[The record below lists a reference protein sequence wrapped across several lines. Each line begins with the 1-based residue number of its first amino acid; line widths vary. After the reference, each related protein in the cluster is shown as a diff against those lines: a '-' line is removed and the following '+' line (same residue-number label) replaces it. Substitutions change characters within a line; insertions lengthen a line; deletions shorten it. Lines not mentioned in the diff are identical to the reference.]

1 MIDSRGVVRSWPWMV
16 GVAVAFVGGFALS
29 GAMNGSDRKDATAG
43 GQDRQRKEAL
53 IFTKEDT
60 GATGRARNGRKATAE
75 DGSGGQVPLDARIAK
90 TIRMKNPADRIS
102 AWVREVDGMTAE
114 NALVYL
120 NALDA
125 SDPQAKK
132 QLEWQILIRRW
143 MELDPD
149 GCARHI
155 ASLPVE
161 TKTQFAIDV
170 AMNRWTETDL
180 GAAATFIETL
190 KGTALYDSAL
200 HSHIGR
206 IGTSDLQTA
215 ISMADRA
222 WKENPE
228 KYNWMMERLHGEF
241 RFANQGGD
249 SRAFFDSIPSQ
260 EGKAAAFGHVF
271 YRLWNNSPDEAADWL
286 VTQPDFA
293 SGAAVRRIV
302 NLKNAANPGSGNT
315 WKAEHFPQVDI
326 TGG

>member
-1 MIDSRGVVRSWPWMV
+1 MSNKRGMIRSWPWLV
-16 GVAVAFVGGFALS
+16 VVAVAFAAGFGLKGSIS
-29 GAMNGSDRKDATAG
+29 GEQKTTAEEDPDGRSPRGTSSRTMEEENGRPGRTAG
-43 GQDRQRKEAL
+43 G
-53 IFTKEDT
+53 KED
-60 GATGRARNGRKATAE
+60 AAR
-75 DGSGGQVPLDARIAK
+75 GGGGISLEAKIAR
-90 TIRMKNPADRIS
+90 TMRMKNPADRIA
-102 AWVREVDGMTAE
+102 AWVAEMEGMTAE
-114 NALVYL
+114 NAVAYL
-120 NALDA
+120 KALDA

-132 QLEWQILIRRW
+132 QLEWQILIRKW
-143 MELDPD
+143 MELDPA

-170 AMNRWTETDL
+170 AMNKWTETDL
-180 GAAATFIETL
+180 GAAAAFIETL

-206 IGTSDLQTA
+206 VGTSDLQTA

-249 SRAFFDSIPSQ
+249 SREFFSMIPTR
-260 EGKAAAFGHVF
+260 EGKEAAFGHVF

-302 NLKNAANPGSGNT
+302 NLKNAAAPPRRRQSRAGSP
-315 WKAEHFPQVDI
+315 A
-326 TGG
+326 

>member
-1 MIDSRGVVRSWPWMV
+1 MSNAPGLVRSWPWMV
-16 GVAVAFVGGFALS
+16 GVAVAFAGGFALS
-29 GAMNGSDRKDATAG
+29 GAMNVNRLEQAETESK
-43 GQDRQRKEAL
+43 DRQRKEAWL
-53 IFTKEDT
+53 SLDEET
-60 GATGRARNGRKATAE
+60 GKPGRSMSSLRSKADDA
-75 DGSGGQVPLDARIAK
+75 SGGRVSIDAKIAK

-114 NALVYL
+114 NALAYL

-143 MELDPD
+143 MELDPA

-170 AMNRWTETDL
+170 AMNKWTETDL
-180 GAAATFIETL
+180 GAAAAFIETL
-190 KGTALYDSAL
+190 KGTALYNSAL

-215 ISMADRA
+215 MSMADRA
-222 WKENPE
+222 WKDNPE

-249 SRAFFDSIPSQ
+249 SRVFFDSIPTA

-271 YRLWNNSPDEAADWL
+271 FRLWNNSPDEAADWL

-302 NLKNAANPGSGNT
+302 NLKNAAAAGSGDT
-315 WKAEHFPQVDI
+315 WKTEHFPQVDI

>member
-1 MIDSRGVVRSWPWMV
+1 MSNAPGLVRSWPWLV
-16 GVAVAFVGGFALS
+16 VVAVAFAGGFALS
-29 GAMNGSDRKDATAG
+29 GAMNADRQKQAEAASK
-43 GQDRQRKEAL
+43 DRQRKEASASL
-53 IFTKEDT
+53 KEEA
-60 GATGRARNGRKATAE
+60 GAPGRSRGGRKSTA
-75 DGSGGQVPLDARIAK
+75 DAASGGRVSLDAKITK

-102 AWVREVDGMTAE
+102 AWVREMDGMTAE
-114 NALVYL
+114 NALAYL

-125 SDPQAKK
+125 SDPQARNK
-132 QLEWQILIRRW
+132 LEWQILIRKW
-143 MELDPD
+143 MELDPA
-149 GCARHI
+149 GCAGHI
-155 ASLPVE
+155 ASLPVAE
-161 TKTQFAIDV
+161 KTQFAIDV
-170 AMNRWTETDL
+170 AMNKWTETDL
-180 GAAATFIETL
+180 GAAAAFIETL

-206 IGTSDLQTA
+206 VGTSDLQTA

-249 SRAFFDSIPSQ
+249 SRAFFDSIPTQ

-271 YRLWNNSPDEAADWL
+271 YRLWNNSGDEAADWL

-302 NLKNAANPGSGNT
+302 NLKNAAAAGSGDT

>member
-1 MIDSRGVVRSWPWMV
+1 MSNTRGVVRSWPWMV

-29 GAMNGSDRKDATAG
+29 GAINASRQQAIAEDHVN
-43 GQDRQRKEAL
+43 QRKEARGSA
-53 IFTKEDT
+53 KEDAGT
-60 GATGRARNGRKATAE
+60 PGRTRDGRTSAA
-75 DGSGGQVPLDARIAK
+75 DDGGSGRVSLEAKIAK
-90 TIRMKNPADRIS
+90 TIRMKNPSDRIS

-114 NALVYL
+114 NALAYL

-132 QLEWQILIRRW
+132 SLEWQILIRKW
-143 MELDPD
+143 MEVDPA
-149 GCARHI
+149 GCASHI

-170 AMNRWTETDL
+170 AMNKWTETDL
-180 GAAATFIETL
+180 GAAAAFIETL

-206 IGTSDLQTA
+206 IGTSDLQSA
-215 ISMADRA
+215 MSMADRA

-249 SRAFFDSIPSQ
+249 SREFFDSIPTA

-271 YRLWNNSPDEAADWL
+271 YRLWNNSADEAADWL

-302 NLKNAANPGSGNT
+302 NLKNATAAGSGDN

>member
-1 MIDSRGVVRSWPWMV
+1 MV
-16 GVAVAFVGGFALS
+16 GVAIAFVGGFALS
-29 GAMNGSDRKDATAG
+29 GALKVSDHKDTKVEE
-43 GQDRQRKEAL
+43 QDRQRKGERISL
-53 IFTKEDT
+53 NEEVEV
-60 GATGRARNGRKATAE
+60 NGRPKDGRRAAVA
-75 DGSGGQVPLDARIAK
+75 DGSTGQIPLDARITR

-102 AWVREVDGMTAE
+102 AWVLELGRMTSE
-114 NALVYL
+114 NVLDYL
-120 NALDA
+120 NALNA
-125 SDPQAKK
+125 SDPDAKK
-132 QLEWQILIRRW
+132 TLEWQILIRKW
-143 MELDPD
+143 MELDPVS
-149 GCARHI
+149 CAQHI

-161 TKTQFAIDV
+161 KKSQFAIDV
-170 AMNRWTETDL
+170 AMNKWTETDL
-180 GAAATFIETL
+180 SAAAGFIETL
-190 KGTALYDSAL
+190 RGTALYDSAL

-215 ISMADRA
+215 MSMADRA

-249 SRAFFDSIPSQ
+249 SRAFFDSISSR
-260 EGKAAAFGHVF
+260 EGKQAAFGHVF

-286 VTQPDFA
+286 LTQPDFA

-315 WKAEHFPQVDI
+315 WKSEHFPQVDI